1 MPTPGTL
8 FAAQFA
14 ISSSTLAF
22 CMTMLWSGRDP
33 GVYLPIITG
42 VLGYWLPS
50 PSGGLA
56 RPPIVSGSGSGSG
69 GGSGSGRTLEHG
81 PSVSNGDRDNDLERP
96 FLK

>member
-50 PSGGLA
+50 PSGGLPP
-56 RPPIVSGSGSGSG
+56 RPPI
-69 GGSGSGRTLEHG
+69 GSGRTLEHG